1 MTNIKQPRLHNI
13 HVRNISGE
21 IDDNNVDT
29 NAKLNSWNR
38 KEMKENSHLIFV
50 DSFFVVFHQ
59 P

>member
-29 NAKLNSWNR
+29 NAKLNSWN
-38 KEMKENSHLIFV
+38 
-50 DSFFVVFHQ
+50 
-59 P
+59 